1 MARYENWGFF
11 SGTQLALAPC
21 MKIQPCPPVEGRRPD
36 RFRPL
41 FCPFSDCPAHHRK
54 GGRSPFVRRGS
65 FRRQSNPRRS
75 VPRFRCG
82 ECGRTFS
89 KQTFACTYRLR
100 RPELLQQV
108 AGLLVAGAAHR
119 QIARQ
124 LDCSK
129 STVARMAERIG
140 RHAEQFHR
148 SACRSI
154 RIKEP
159 ISFDHFETFV
169 RSQVERLAIGT
180 AVGQKSWFVYDL
192 SPAEYLRTAGRSLKK
207 RPISRQLNRDIDR
220 SVSRATERCV
230 RRLSSLAPDG
240 LHWITDDH
248 PAYRRAFNPRLRDRA
263 SRIVRSV
270 FPNPDRSTE
279 EGRIKA
285 RTRDREM
292 FPVDLLHKLLRHSQA
307 HHRRETIAFGRHSDR
322 VMERTWVFAVWRNFV
337 KLVTE
342 RRPTQST
349 PAMRLGLTER
359 RWTWPEILARRIF
372 PSREGPVTN

>member
-1 MARYENWGFF
+1 
-11 SGTQLALAPC
+11 
-21 MKIQPCPPVEGRRPD
+21 MKIQPCRPVEGRRPD
-36 RFRPL
+36 RFRPP

-65 FRRQSNPRRS
+65 FKQDSNPRRLI
-75 VPRFRCG
+75 PRFRCG

-100 RPELLQQV
+100 RPELLPQV

-129 STVARMAERIG
+129 STVARMAQRIG

-154 RIKEP
+154 RIEEP
-159 ISFDHFETFV
+159 IAFDHFETFV

-192 SPAEYLRTAGRSLKK
+192 SPAEYLRTAGRSPRKQ
-207 RPISRQLNRDIDR
+207 PISRALKTDLAK
-220 SVSRATERCV
+220 SVLSSTHLTV
-230 RRLSSLAPDG
+230 RRLSLLAGD
-240 LHWITDDH
+240 LLQWVTDDH
-248 PAYRRAFNPRLRDRA
+248 PAYRRAFTPRQSDRA
-263 SRIVRSV
+263 SRIVRRI

-279 EGRIKA
+279 AGRAEA
-285 RTRDREM
+285 RVRDREM

-307 HHRRETIAFGRHSDR
+307 HHRRETIAFGRDAGR
-322 VMERTWVFAVWRNFV
+322 VMERTWVFAVWRNFL

-342 RRPTQST
+342 RRPTRST
-349 PAMRLGLTER
+349 PAMKLGLTDV
-359 RWTWPEILARRIF
+359 RWTWRDILARRIF
-372 PSREGPVTN
+372 PSREDPVTN